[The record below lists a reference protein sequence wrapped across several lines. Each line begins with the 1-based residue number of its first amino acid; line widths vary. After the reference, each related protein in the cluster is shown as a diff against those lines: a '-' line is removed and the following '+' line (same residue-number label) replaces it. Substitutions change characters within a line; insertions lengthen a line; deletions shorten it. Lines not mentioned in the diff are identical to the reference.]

1 MPADATGT
9 LRAYPVWDR
18 VVRWFHWI
26 NFICVVALASIGTA
40 ILWGDEL
47 GLTDNGKILLKTVHV
62 WFGYVLAVNLAWRL
76 IWAFIGPPWARW
88 AALLPG
94 GRGFGAVLGS
104 YLRGLGSGKAPA
116 YVGHNPLARF
126 MVSFLLLVLFLQVL
140 GGLVLAGTDIY
151 YPPLGGVIAE
161 WVAAPGVDPATIRPY
176 DQTGID
182 PDSWTQMRAFR
193 SPVVEVHEILFW
205 VIIAA
210 SAIHVLAVVVAEIRE
225 GGALV
230 SAMFTG
236 RKYFDRKPV
245 DATGPSASPDRN
257 PGSGRRK
264 G

>member
-1 MPADATGT
+1 MPAEATGV
-9 LRAYPVWDR
+9 LRPYPVWDR

-47 GLTDNGKILLKTVHV
+47 GLTDAGKILLKTVHV
-62 WFGYVLAVNLAWRL
+62 WFGYVLAVNLGWRL

-94 GRGFGAVLGS
+94 GRGFESSLGG
-104 YLRGLGSGKAPA
+104 YLRGLGGRQAPA

-151 YPPLGGVIAE
+151 YPPLGSVIAK
-161 WVAAPGVDPATIRPY
+161 WVAAPGVDPAIIRPY

-182 PDSWTQMRAFR
+182 PDSWAQMRAFR
-193 SPVVEVHEILFW
+193 APVVEVHEILFW
-205 VIIAA
+205 VIISA
-210 SAIHVLAVVVAEIRE
+210 SVIHVLAVVLAELRE
-225 GGALV
+225 GGALI

-236 RKYFDRKPV
+236 RKYFDRTPV
-245 DATGPSASPDRN
+245 DVTGPAASPGQEAT
-257 PGSGRRK
+257 PGRRD